1 MRWTPSLTTGMACL
15 ILGVVTGYL
24 LPRQSELLPIDAKP
38 PTSAKSPAITKPVY
52 ASTFPASPGLSEAGT
67 SARSSSK
74 EILRSMPNADDYS
87 ARSEWLD
94 KLPADDFPQLIA
106 ALCENPGPDG
116 ISREDGYVVANAL
129 ENWWKK
135 DGAGLLAWLRKLPN
149 GATKRYLV
157 SELLEDVARNDKPR
171 AKAMASSFKAADPE
185 WDNSGVLDSFAWEE
199 INEAWKKPGVTAA
212 KMLALYKSLSGKS
225 DAQTYHTESYP
236 AGFDFRTFLDGVDK
250 LGEGKDGRWA
260 GTWSLISAWAKE
272 DPQAAASWY
281 IEKINAAG
289 QDGGSRLMGWRQIA
303 EGVSERNGPLAYHQ
317 WAAVMVAESGDKV
330 RQMILNESSDEDLAG
345 IMENMADQALRTDIS
360 LTQAMRRQDI
370 DLFAMFSTPE
380 QRLGAIAKDPRGF
393 YRWIQKGKSDP
404 SFWPRAGLTAE
415 QVAAVL
421 PKTPDTPPPICP
433 HCQTAHY

>member
-1 MRWTPSLTTGMACL
+1 MRWSPSLTTGTACL

-24 LPRQSELLPIDAKP
+24 LPRQSELLPSDAKP
-38 PTSAKSPAITKPVY
+38 PTSAKSAAITKPAY
-52 ASTFPASPGLSEAGT
+52 ASTFPASPSLSEAGT

-74 EILRSMPNADDYS
+74 EILRSMPGADDYA
-87 ARSEWLD
+87 ARCEWLNN
-94 KLPADDFPQLIA
+94 LPPDDFPQLIA
-106 ALCENPGPDG
+106 ALCENPGPEG
-116 ISREDGYVVANAL
+116 ISREDSYVVDDAL
-129 ENWWKK
+129 ENWWER
-135 DGAGLLAWLRKLPN
+135 DSAGLLAWLRKMPN

-157 SELLEDVARNDKPR
+157 SDLIEDVAYDDRPR

-199 INEAWKKPGVTAA
+199 INEAWKKPGATAE
-212 KMLALYKSLSGKS
+212 KMLGLYKSLSGKS

-236 AGFDFRTFLDGVDK
+236 AGFDFRTFLDGVDE

-260 GTWSLISAWAKE
+260 GTWNLISAWAKE

-289 QDGGSRLMGWRQIA
+289 QGGSHFMGWRQIA
-303 EGVSERNGPLAYHQ
+303 EGVSERNGPQAYHQ
-317 WAAVMVAESGDKV
+317 WAAGMVAQSGDKV
-330 RQMILNESSDEDLAG
+330 RQMILDESSDEDLAG
-345 IMENMADQALRTDIS
+345 IMENMTDQALRTDVS

-404 SFWPRAGLTAE
+404 SFWPKAGLSAE